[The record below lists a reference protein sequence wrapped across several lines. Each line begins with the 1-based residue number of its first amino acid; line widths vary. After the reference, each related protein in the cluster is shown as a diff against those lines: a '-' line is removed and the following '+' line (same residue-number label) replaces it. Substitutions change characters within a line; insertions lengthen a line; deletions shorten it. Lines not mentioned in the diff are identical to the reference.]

1 MTELE
6 EKILELRQKKGM
18 QLSEIS
24 KNLSISNYQLKK
36 IIEELKIKNLY
47 DEDKVKK
54 AISNRKRREKY
65 QENKNNTTPKLT
77 IEEEQYRKKCIEFL
91 CVNFFDYNKTKKI
104 NPVLIKKIQD
114 LGRISSYHIIYNTMI
129 SYEKVL
135 RYSNQKKF
143 QNEYTKIA
151 YIISIIKNNLKNI
164 WELNNKNEK
173 ESKKVF
179 NKTDNDLL
187 DELNKNRITKKV
199 SRVDLS
205 EFLDD

>member
-114 LGRISSYHIIYNTMI
+114 LGKISSYHIIYNTII

>member
-114 LGRISSYHIIYNTMI
+114 LGKISSYHIIYNTII

-179 NKTDNDLL
+179 NKTDDDLL

>member
-24 KNLSISNYQLKK
+24 KELNISNYQLKK
-36 IIEELKIKNLY
+36 IIEKLKIEKLY
-47 DEDKVKK
+47 DEEKVKK

-65 QENKNNTTPKLT
+65 KENKNTITPKLT
-77 IEEEQYRKKCIEFL
+77 TEEEKYRKKCIEFL

-114 LGRISSYHIIYNTMI
+114 LGKISSYHIIYNTII
-129 SYEKVL
+129 SYEKAL
-135 RYSNQKKF
+135 KYSNQKKF
-143 QNEYTKIA
+143 QNEYTKIS
-151 YIISIIKNNLKNI
+151 YIVSIIKNNLKNT
-164 WELNNKNEK
+164 WELNNEN
-173 ESKKVF
+173 KKANKKIF
-179 NKTDNDLL
+179 NKTDNDLI
-187 DELNKNRITKKV
+187 DELNKNRITKKID
-199 SRVDLS
+199 RVDLS